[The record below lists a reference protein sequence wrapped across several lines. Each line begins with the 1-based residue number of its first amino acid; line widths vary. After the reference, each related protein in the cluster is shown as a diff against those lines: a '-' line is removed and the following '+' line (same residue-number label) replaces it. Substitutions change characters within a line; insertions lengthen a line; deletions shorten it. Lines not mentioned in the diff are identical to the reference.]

1 MINIQLQVKVPWGKL
16 EIDEIRSY
24 AEGTTVEKILA
35 DLGIEVKDEGNFL
48 VAVNGKIEYKD
59 YIFKDGDRISILPA
73 LIGG

>member
-16 EIDEIRSY
+16 EVDEMRSY
-24 AEGTTVEKILA
+24 AEETTVEKILA

-48 VAVNGKIEYKD
+48 IAVNGKIEFKS
-59 YIFKDGDRISILPA
+59 YILKNGDRMSILPA